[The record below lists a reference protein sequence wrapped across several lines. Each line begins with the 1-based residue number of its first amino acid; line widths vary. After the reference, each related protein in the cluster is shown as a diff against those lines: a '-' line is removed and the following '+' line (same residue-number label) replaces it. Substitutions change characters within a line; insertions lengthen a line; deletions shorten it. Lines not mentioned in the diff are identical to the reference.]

1 MNNLKLMSTFSYT
14 WRLVHNM
21 VSIKLDYDLYNLPN
35 IDDNVDYLIVE
46 ALTLTL
52 FPDSLVA
59 SPQLFF

>member
-35 IDDNVDYLIVE
+35 IDDNVDYLIV
-46 ALTLTL
+46 
-52 FPDSLVA
+52 
-59 SPQLFF
+59 